1 MAAPTPTPTA
11 ISTSTATSTSAPSAP
26 ASAAALPVDF
36 RPPPGRAG
44 REWAIR
50 AGLVAATLVGVVVLA
65 VLLLRVFSVGLE
77 HLDLAF
83 LTSLPSRIDPS
94 RSGVSP
100 GLTGTLSLM
109 LLVAVG
115 SFPLGIGAA
124 VYLEEF
130 APRNRV
136 TRLIETNI
144 SNLAGVPSV
153 VYGLLGAGL
162 FVGIL
167 DTGRSLLA
175 GALTLVLLILPVII
189 VTSREAIRAVPGSL
203 REGGLGLG
211 ATRWQTT
218 WRLVL
223 PQALPGMITGAILG
237 LSRAIGEAA
246 PILVV
251 GATSARFRTTSP
263 LDLLDAFSALP
274 INIYT
279 YTFDPAPVFQSIA
292 ASAIIVLLGAL
303 LVMNG
308 IAIWLRNRAIRGR
321 R

>member
-1 MAAPTPTPTA
+1 MAAPTQTPPDVQQRSFEEPRRRAVQEAA
-11 ISTSTATSTSAPSAP
+11 IRYALMAATST
-26 ASAAALPVDF
+26 
-36 RPPPGRAG
+36 G
-44 REWAIR
+44 I
-50 AGLVAATLVGVVVLA
+50 VVLA
-65 VLLLRVFSVGLE
+65 ILLFRVFRDGLTY
-77 HLDLAF
+77 LDFGF
-83 LTSLPSRIDPS
+83 LVSLPSRIDPEAA
-94 RSGVSP
+94 GVSP

-109 LLVAVG
+109 LIVALG

-124 VYLEEF
+124 LYLEEF
-130 APRNRV
+130 APKNRL
-136 TRLIETNI
+136 TALIETNI

-167 DTGRSLLA
+167 DFGRSLLA
-175 GALTLVLLILPVII
+175 GGLTLILLILPVII
-189 VTSREAIRAVPGSL
+189 VTSREAIKAVPNEL

-218 WRLVL
+218 QKLVL

-251 GATSARFRTTSP
+251 GATSARFRNNNP
-263 LDLLDAFSALP
+263 LDLFEQFSALP
-274 INIYT
+274 INIYN
-279 YTFDPAPVFQSIA
+279 YTFDPDPVFTQLA

-303 LVMNG
+303 LLMNG
-308 IAIWLRNRAIRGR
+308 IAIYFRNRASRGNA
-321 R
+321 

>member
-1 MAAPTPTPTA
+1 MAAV
-11 ISTSTATSTSAPSAP
+11 TATPPELDPRT
-26 ASAAALPVDF
+26 F
-36 RPPPGRAG
+36 REPPGRRR
-44 REWAIR
+44 RESAIR
-50 AGLVAATLVGVVVLA
+50 WALLAATVTGVVVLA
-65 VLLLRVFSVGLE
+65 ILLVRIGLE
-77 HLDLAF
+77 GVRFLDWGF
-83 LTSLPSRIDPS
+83 VTSLPSRIDPS
-94 RSGVSP
+94 SAGVSP

-109 LLVAVG
+109 LIVAVG

-124 VYLEEF
+124 LYLEEF
-130 APRNRV
+130 APKNRF

-144 SNLAGVPSV
+144 ANLAGVPSV

-167 DTGRSLLA
+167 NTGRVLLA
-175 GALTLVLLILPVII
+175 GGLTLILLILPVII
-189 VTSREAIRAVPGSL
+189 VTSREAIKAVPNSL

-218 WRLVL
+218 RKLVL

-251 GATSARFRTTSP
+251 GATSARFFNTTP
-263 LDLLDAFSALP
+263 LDLFEQFSALP
-274 INIYT
+274 INIYN
-279 YTFDPAPVFQSIA
+279 YTFDPNPDIQDIA

-303 LVMNG
+303 LLMNG
-308 IAIWLRNRAIRGR
+308 IAIYFRNRASRIPR
-321 R
+321 